1 MKKLGEKDKKENVDK
16 VKIETNEKTSQ
27 NEEGNIYKKKKIII
41 LGTIIGI
48 ILVIYLGGSLYFK
61 DKFHIGFLINNI
73 DVSANTTLEAKDK
86 IENSLKN
93 YELTIEGKDKIEKI
107 NASDIDLNFNGEEKL
122 NDILKSQNPFS
133 WIINLFDPSAEIL
146 NNSITYD
153 KNKLSNKIDKFVF
166 FKKENVIEPKNASFK
181 YEDGSFVIIEEEQG
195 SKVDKKLLI
204 KAIEEGIESGER
216 TINLEEKGIY
226 IKPKYGKDSEE
237 VLRTKEE
244 LNNMLNTN
252 LNYSFGGKNLTLDKN
267 EINDWFSV
275 DKDMNIN
282 INKKKVANYA
292 YKIALQYNTKGKIR
306 SFKTSTGKI
315 VNVSG
320 GNYGYSVDQA
330 EEVKKIISS
339 IKKGENITREP
350 VFSEKG
356 NIYNGNDIGNSYV
369 EISLGGQHIWF
380 YKNGKLLVDSDIVT
394 GNKSRGWA
402 TPAGVYKL
410 TYKQKK
416 AVLTGENYRTPVDFW
431 MPFNGG
437 IGLHDA
443 TWRSQFGG
451 NIYVSNGS
459 HGCVNLPYKV
469 AEIIFNNIDG
479 SMPIVC
485 Y

>member
-1 MKKLGEKDKKENVDK
+1 MKKLGEKENVDK
-16 VKIETNEKTSQ
+16 VKIETNRQNSQ
-27 NEEGNIYKKKKIII
+27 NEEGNINKKKKIII

-216 TINLEEKGIY
+216 TINLEEKGVY

-275 DKDMNIN
+275 DKDMNID

-320 GNYGYSVDQA
+320 GNYGYSVDQD

-339 IKKGENITREP
+339 IKKGEKITREP

-380 YKNGKLLVDSDIVT
+380 YKNGKLLIDSDIVT
-394 GNKSRGWA
+394 GDKSRGWA

>member
-1 MKKLGEKDKKENVDK
+1 MKKLGEKDKIENVDK

-27 NEEGNIYKKKKIII
+27 NEEGNIDKKKKIII

-216 TINLEEKGIY
+216 TINLEEKGVY

>member
-27 NEEGNIYKKKKIII
+27 NEEGNIDKKKKIII

-216 TINLEEKGIY
+216 TINLEEKGVY
-226 IKPKYGKDSEE
+226 IKPKYG
-237 VLRTKEE
+237 
-244 LNNMLNTN
+244 NNRSKYTGFK
-252 LNYSFGGKNLTLDKN
+252 SKFKH
-267 EINDWFSV
+267 
-275 DKDMNIN
+275 
-282 INKKKVANYA
+282 
-292 YKIALQYNTKGKIR
+292 YNNN
-306 SFKTSTGKI
+306 F
-315 VNVSG
+315 
-320 GNYGYSVDQA
+320 
-330 EEVKKIISS
+330 
-339 IKKGENITREP
+339 
-350 VFSEKG
+350 
-356 NIYNGNDIGNSYV
+356 YNR
-369 EISLGGQHIWF
+369 H
-380 YKNGKLLVDSDIVT
+380 
-394 GNKSRGWA
+394 
-402 TPAGVYKL
+402 
-410 TYKQKK
+410 
-416 AVLTGENYRTPVDFW
+416 YR
-431 MPFNGG
+431 N
-437 IGLHDA
+437 
-443 TWRSQFGG
+443 
-451 NIYVSNGS
+451 
-459 HGCVNLPYKV
+459 
-469 AEIIFNNIDG
+469 
-479 SMPIVC
+479 
-485 Y
+485 

>member
-16 VKIETNEKTSQ
+16 VKIGTNIQNSQ
-27 NEEGNIYKKKKIII
+27 NEENIDEKKKIIV

-73 DVSANTTLEAKDK
+73 DVSADTTLEAKDK

-93 YELTIEGKDKIEKI
+93 YELTIEGKDKVEKI

-181 YEDGSFVIIEEEQG
+181 YENGSFVIIEEEQG

-216 TINLEEKGIY
+216 TINLEEKGVY

-339 IKKGENITREP
+339 IKKGEKITREP

>member
-1 MKKLGEKDKKENVDK
+1 MKKLGEKENVDK

-27 NEEGNIYKKKKIII
+27 NEEGNIDKKKKIII

-216 TINLEEKGIY
+216 TINLEEKGVY

-275 DKDMNIN
+275 DKDMNID

>member
-27 NEEGNIYKKKKIII
+27 NEEGNIDKKKKIII

-216 TINLEEKGIY
+216 TINLEEKGVY

-416 AVLTGENYRTPVDFW
+416 
-431 MPFNGG
+431 
-437 IGLHDA
+437 
-443 TWRSQFGG
+443 QF
-451 NIYVSNGS
+451 
-459 HGCVNLPYKV
+459 
-469 AEIIFNNIDG
+469 
-479 SMPIVC
+479 
-485 Y
+485 

>member
-1 MKKLGEKDKKENVDK
+1 MKKLGEKDKKENIDK

-27 NEEGNIYKKKKIII
+27 NEEGNIDKKKKIII

-216 TINLEEKGIY
+216 TINLEEKGVY

-282 INKKKVANYA
+282 INKKKVANYV

>member
-1 MKKLGEKDKKENVDK
+1 MKKLGEKENVDK

-27 NEEGNIYKKKKIII
+27 NEEGNIDKKKKIII

-216 TINLEEKGIY
+216 TINLEEKGVY

-437 IGLHDA
+437 IGLYDA

>member
-1 MKKLGEKDKKENVDK
+1 MKKLGEKENVDK
-16 VKIETNEKTSQ
+16 VKIETNRQNSQ
-27 NEEGNIYKKKKIII
+27 NEEGNIDKKKKIII

-122 NDILKSQNPFS
+122 NAILKSQNPFS

-181 YEDGSFVIIEEEQG
+181 YENGSFVIIEEEQG

-216 TINLEEKGIY
+216 TINLEEKGVY
-226 IKPKYGKDSEE
+226 IKPKYGKDSDE

-339 IKKGENITREP
+339 IKKGEKITREP

-380 YKNGKLLVDSDIVT
+380 YKNGKLLIDSDIVT
-394 GNKSRGWA
+394 GDKSRGWA

>member
-1 MKKLGEKDKKENVDK
+1 MKKLGEKENVDK
-16 VKIETNEKTSQ
+16 VKIETNRQNSQ
-27 NEEGNIYKKKKIII
+27 NEEGNINKKKKIII

-181 YEDGSFVIIEEEQG
+181 YENGSFVIIEEEQG

-216 TINLEEKGIY
+216 TINLEEKGVY
-226 IKPKYGKDSEE
+226 IKPKYGKDSEK

-339 IKKGENITREP
+339 IKKGEKITREP

-394 GNKSRGWA
+394 GDKSRGWA

-479 SMPIVC
+479 NMPIVC

>member
-16 VKIETNEKTSQ
+16 VKIGTNIQNSQ
-27 NEEGNIYKKKKIII
+27 NEENIDEKKKIIV

-181 YEDGSFVIIEEEQG
+181 YENGSFVIIEEEQG

-216 TINLEEKGIY
+216 TINLEEKGVY

-275 DKDMNIN
+275 AKDMNIN

-394 GNKSRGWA
+394 GDKSRGWA

>member
-1 MKKLGEKDKKENVDK
+1 MKKLGEKENVDK
-16 VKIETNEKTSQ
+16 VKIETNRQNSQ
-27 NEEGNIYKKKKIII
+27 NEEGNINKKKKIII

-216 TINLEEKGIY
+216 TINLEEKGVY

-275 DKDMNIN
+275 DKDMNID

-394 GNKSRGWA
+394 GDKSRGWA

-479 SMPIVC
+479 NMPIVC

>member
-27 NEEGNIYKKKKIII
+27 NEEGNIDKKKKIII

-133 WIINLFDPSAEIL
+133 WIINLFGPSAEIL

-216 TINLEEKGIY
+216 TINLEEKGVY

>member
-1 MKKLGEKDKKENVDK
+1 MKKLGEKENVDK
-16 VKIETNEKTSQ
+16 VKIETNRQNSQ
-27 NEEGNIYKKKKIII
+27 NEEGNINKKKKIII

-216 TINLEEKGIY
+216 TINLEEKGVY

-275 DKDMNIN
+275 DKDMNID

-339 IKKGENITREP
+339 IKKGEKITREP

>member
-1 MKKLGEKDKKENVDK
+1 MKKLGEKENVDK
-16 VKIETNEKTSQ
+16 VKIETNRQNSQ
-27 NEEGNIYKKKKIII
+27 NEEGNINKKKKIII

-216 TINLEEKGIY
+216 TINLEEKGVY

-275 DKDMNIN
+275 DKDMNID

-394 GNKSRGWA
+394 GDKSRGWA

>member
-27 NEEGNIYKKKKIII
+27 NEEGNIDKKKKIII

-216 TINLEEKGIY
+216 TINLEEKGVY

-479 SMPIVC
+479 RMPIVC

>member
-1 MKKLGEKDKKENVDK
+1 MKKLGEKENVDK
-16 VKIETNEKTSQ
+16 VKIETNRQNSQ
-27 NEEGNIYKKKKIII
+27 NEEGNINKKKKIII

-181 YEDGSFVIIEEEQG
+181 YENGSFVIIEEEQG

-216 TINLEEKGIY
+216 TINLEEKGVY

-275 DKDMNIN
+275 DKDMNID

-394 GNKSRGWA
+394 GDKSRGWA

>member
-1 MKKLGEKDKKENVDK
+1 MKKLGEKENVDK
-16 VKIETNEKTSQ
+16 VKIETNRQNSQ
-27 NEEGNIYKKKKIII
+27 NEEGNIDKKKKIII

-181 YEDGSFVIIEEEQG
+181 YENGSFVIIEEEQG

-216 TINLEEKGIY
+216 TINLEEKGVY

-315 VNVSG
+315 VNVSE

-339 IKKGENITREP
+339 IKKGEKITREP

-380 YKNGKLLVDSDIVT
+380 YKNGKLLIDSDFVT
-394 GNKSRGWA
+394 GDKSRGWA
-402 TPAGVYKL
+402 PTAGVYKL

>member
-1 MKKLGEKDKKENVDK
+1 MKKLGEKENVDK
-16 VKIETNEKTSQ
+16 VKIETNRQNSQ
-27 NEEGNIYKKKKIII
+27 NEEGNINKKKKIII

-216 TINLEEKGIY
+216 TINLEEKGVY

-275 DKDMNIN
+275 DKDMNID

-394 GNKSRGWA
+394 GDKSRGWA

-451 NIYVSNGS
+451 NIYISNGS

>member
-1 MKKLGEKDKKENVDK
+1 MKKLGEKENVDK
-16 VKIETNEKTSQ
+16 VKIETNRQNSQ
-27 NEEGNIYKKKKIII
+27 NEEGNINKKKKIII

-61 DKFHIGFLINNI
+61 DKFNIGFLINNI

-216 TINLEEKGIY
+216 TINLEEKGVY

-275 DKDMNIN
+275 DKDMNID

-320 GNYGYSVDQA
+320 ENYGYSVDQA

-394 GNKSRGWA
+394 GDKSRGWA